1 MANKDKDCKISI
13 RNCGG
18 VPVVE
23 IVGEL
28 NRAALRAVESTISTL
43 ASAGHYHIVLNI
55 ERAVAANLRVVEKLQ
70 GAAKHVLRH
79 YGAIDVVAQAGQI
92 SQLLGLKNIGRLF
105 RFCTSENEA
114 LRRIKKLARPPDSS
128 EPECSAHIMEAK

>member
-1 MANKDKDCKISI
+1 MVIRGKDCDIRI

-28 NRAALRAVESTISTL
+28 NRAALQTVESTIATL

-55 ERAVAANLRVVEKLQ
+55 QRAVAANLKVVETLKDS
-70 GAAKHVLRH
+70 AERVIKH
-79 YGAIDVVAQAGQI
+79 YGAIDVVAEAGQLR
-92 SQLLGLKNIGRLF
+92 QLLSFDGFARLF
-105 RFCTSENEA
+105 RFCTSETEA
-114 LRRIKKLARPPDSS
+114 LGRIKRLARRPDPT
-128 EPECSAHIMEAK
+128 EQGCSAHVMETK